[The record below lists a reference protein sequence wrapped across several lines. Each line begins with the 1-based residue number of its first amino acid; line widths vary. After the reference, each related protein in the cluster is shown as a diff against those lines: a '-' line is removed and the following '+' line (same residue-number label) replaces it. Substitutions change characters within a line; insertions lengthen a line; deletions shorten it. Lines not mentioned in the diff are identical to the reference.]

1 MARDDSGF
9 RDFVLHRWPVL
20 VRYAYLL
27 TGDAM
32 QAEDLVQT
40 ALERCWRRW
49 DRIVADNPEAYVRT
63 AVARGAVSRFRML
76 GRRVAE
82 APLDGVDAGAPD
94 GAQARV
100 AQEVVW
106 AELATLPA
114 RMRAVVVLRV
124 YEDLSVEETARV
136 LGCSTGTVK
145 STLSRAMDRL
155 RDNASLRE
163 LAGRDVH
170 VNGDGTEVAR

>member
-1 MARDDSGF
+1 MSGDEAEF
-9 RDFVLHRWPVL
+9 RDFVLRRWPVL

-49 DRIVADNPEAYVRT
+49 RRIVADNPEAYVRT
-63 AVARGAVSRFRML
+63 AVARAAVSRFRML

-82 APLDGVDAGAPD
+82 SPLDGVDTGSPD
-94 GAQARV
+94 GAQAR
-100 AQEVVW
+100 ADHDLVW
-106 AELATLPA
+106 AELATLPP
-114 RMRAVVVLRV
+114 RMRAIVVLRV
-124 YEDLSVEETARV
+124 YEDLTVDETATL

-145 STLSRAMDRL
+145 STLSRALDRL
-155 RDNASLRE
+155 RTSPALRE
-163 LAGRDVH
+163 LVGAPDA
-170 VNGDGTEVAR
+170 EVTR

>member
-1 MARDDSGF
+1 MSRDDREF
-9 RDFVLHRWPVL
+9 RDFVLRRWPVL
-20 VRYAYLL
+20 VRSAYLL

-32 QAEDLVQT
+32 QAEDLVQA

-49 DRIVADNPEAYVRT
+49 DRIRADNPEAYVRT

-82 APLDGVDAGAPD
+82 SPLDGVDAGSPD
-94 GAQARV
+94 GAQAR
-100 AQEVVW
+100 AEHDVVW
-106 AELATLPA
+106 ARLAALPA

-124 YEDLSVEETARV
+124 YEDLSVEETARI
-136 LGCSTGTVK
+136 LGCSHGTVK

-155 RDNASLRE
+155 RDDAALRD
-163 LAGRDVH
+163 LAGLDVH
-170 VNGDGTEVAR
+170 LHDDGTEVAR

>member
-1 MARDDSGF
+1 MSGDEAEF
-9 RDFVLHRWPVL
+9 RDFVLRRWPVL

-40 ALERCWRRW
+40 ALEKCWRRW
-49 DRIVADNPEAYVRT
+49 RRIVADNPEAYVRT

-82 APLDGVDAGAPD
+82 SPLDGAEHRAVTADD
-94 GAQARV
+94 AQAR
-100 AQEVVW
+100 ADHDVVW
-106 AELATLPA
+106 AELATLPP
-114 RMRAVVVLRV
+114 RMRAIVVLRV
-124 YEDLSVEETARV
+124 YEDLTVDETATL

-145 STLSRAMDRL
+145 STLSRALDRL
-155 RDNASLRE
+155 RTSPALRE
-163 LAGRDVH
+163 LVGAPDA
-170 VNGDGTEVAR
+170 EVTR